1 MKKMLIIALVC
12 VNVGL
17 LLALVFGTANIP
29 QAKAQPGRG
38 GGTDYLMVTGEISSD
53 YEAVYIIDL
62 AQRRLRGV
70 KFDRSRKRLVPM
82 QGRELEG
89 DFSNRSGKK

>member
-12 VNVGL
+12 VNIVL

-29 QAKAQPGRG
+29 QANAQPRRG
-38 GGTDYLMVTGEISSD
+38 GGTDYLMITGDIGSD

-82 QGRELEG
+82 QGRELES
-89 DFSNRSGKK
+89 DFSRRSKRE